1 MNVNGL
7 LDCHTHCMFSPDGN
21 DDPVELVNKA
31 VDLGLKALAVTDHCE
46 CNTWFE
52 PEYYGIDS
60 KSADEDDILMYNCKE
75 YHNKSLEK
83 MQELKQR
90 HYDDGFE
97 FIHGVELGQ
106 PLQAPEIAREITSD
120 KSIDYIIGSLHNNSG
135 EKDFYFL
142 SFDRLSMN
150 DIYSLLDDYY
160 AQVLEMCQQA
170 EFDILGHLTYPYR
183 YICGK
188 YGIQID
194 NSRYKDISAEIFR
207 TLIAKGKGI
216 EINTSSLFTHLA
228 STMPGEELVRLY
240 RDLGGEIL
248 SLGSDAHCAENVGQG
263 IDIGAQLAK
272 SCGFKYAAY
281 FK

>member
-1 MNVNGL
+1 
-7 LDCHTHCMFSPDGN
+7 MFSPDGK
-21 DDPVELVNKA
+21 DDPALLIDKA
-31 VDLGLKALAVTDHCE
+31 IRLGLKVLAVTDHCE
-46 CNTWFE
+46 CNTWFR
-52 PEYYGIDS
+52 PEHYGIDV
-60 KSADEDDILMYNCKE
+60 KTADKDDILMYNCKE
-75 YHNKSLEK
+75 FYEKSLER
-83 MQELKQR
+83 MAELKQK
-90 HYDDGFE
+90 HYEGFE
-97 FIHGVELGQ
+97 FIHGAELGQ

-216 EINTSSLFTHLA
+216 EINTSGLFNDLND
-228 STMPGEELVRLY
+228 TMPDEELVRLY
-240 RDLGGEIL
+240 KDIGGEII
-248 SLGSDAHCAENVGQG
+248 SLGSDAHCAANVGQG
-263 IDIGAQLAK
+263 IDVGAQIAK
-272 SCGFKYAAY
+272 NCGFKYAAY
-281 FK
+281 FKQHKPQFITL

>member
-83 MQELKQR
+83 MQELEQR

-142 SFDRLSMN
+142 SFD
-150 DIYSLLDDYY
+150 
-160 AQVLEMCQQA
+160 
-170 EFDILGHLTYPYR
+170 
-183 YICGK
+183 
-188 YGIQID
+188 GIQID

-281 FK
+281 FKQHKPYFISL

>member
-1 MNVNGL
+1 
-7 LDCHTHCMFSPDGN
+7 MFSPDGN

-52 PEYYGIDS
+52 PECYGIDS

-142 SFDRLSMN
+142 SFDHLSMN

-281 FK
+281 FKQHKPYFISL